1 MKKGDLVSK
10 NFILDEQINSITDLL
25 LVLQNE
31 KSLFWRHRV
40 HPTAFFLSWPL
51 RLITQTLEGGHFW
64 SIKKNSNQ
72 SNFK

>member
-10 NFILDEQINSITDLL
+10 NFVLDEKINSINDLL
-25 LVLQNE
+25 LVIQNE

-51 RLITQTLEGGHFW
+51 RLIMLTIDGGHFW
-64 SIKKNSNQ
+64 TIKKSN
-72 SNFK
+72 

>member
-10 NFILDEQINSITDLL
+10 NFVLDEQIQSINQLL
-25 LVLQNE
+25 LVFEND

-51 RLITQTLEGGHFW
+51 RLIIQTLEGGHFW
-64 SIKKNSNQ
+64 QIKKIN
-72 SNFK
+72 

>member
-10 NFILDEQINSITDLL
+10 NFVLDEQIQSINQLL
-25 LVLQNE
+25 LVLENE

-51 RLITQTLEGGHFW
+51 KLIIQTLKGGHFW
-64 SIKKNSNQ
+64 QIKKIN
-72 SNFK
+72 